1 VIAVPTATSGAM
13 TGSMA
18 LPITPKS
25 WVHFSVLPSARA
37 VAPGGIDGAGDLPRT
52 MNVN

>member
-1 VIAVPTATSGAM
+1 MTVPRM
-13 TGSMA
+13 TVSRVTVPVA

-37 VAPGGIDGAGDLPRT
+37 LAPGGIDGAGEMPRT
-52 MNVN
+52 VNEN